1 MEITDKAIVLG
12 VGAVQGLG
20 ASVAR
25 RAAAGGLHVLVAGR
39 TAARLA
45 EVVAAIEAAGG
56 QATPVV
62 ADATDE
68 ASVRALFDAAAAL
81 PGRLALAVYN
91 AGNNMPGRIADMEA
105 DYFEACWRIGCFGDF
120 LFGREAARRMVPG
133 GGGTLI
139 FTGASASLRGRP
151 GFGAFNAAKG
161 GLRMLAQAL
170 AKECGPEGLHVAHVV
185 VDGGIDGEVLARRFP
200 EFVQNAGTERL
211 IDLEGLADA
220 YWYLHQQAPRAWTF
234 ELDLRSKV
242 EPW

>member
-1 MEITDKAIVLG
+1 MTTKGTAIVLG
-12 VGAVQGLG
+12 VGAVRGLG
-20 ASVAR
+20 SSVAL
-25 RAAAGGLHVLVAGR
+25 RAAAGGLHVVVAGR
-39 TAARLA
+39 SAERLA
-45 EVVAAIEAAGG
+45 AVVAAIEATGG
-56 QATPVV
+56 TATAVV
-62 ADATDE
+62 ADATREDDVQ
-68 ASVRALFDAAAAL
+68 SLFEAAAAL
-81 PGRLALAVYN
+81 AGRVELAVYN

-105 DYFEACWRIGCFGDF
+105 GYFEDCWRIGCFGGF
-120 LFGREAARRMVPG
+120 LFGREAARRMLP

-170 AKECGPEGLHVAHVV
+170 AKECGPDGLHVAHVL
-185 VDGGIDGEVLARRFP
+185 VDGGIDGELLARRFP
-200 EFVQNAGTERL
+200 DFAKTAGAERL

-220 YWYLHQQAPRAWTF
+220 YWFLHQQAPRAWTF

>member
-1 MEITDKAIVLG
+1 MTTKGTAIVLG
-12 VGAVQGLG
+12 VGAVRGLG
-20 ASVAR
+20 SSVAL
-25 RAAAGGLHVLVAGR
+25 RAAAGGLHVVVAGR
-39 TAARLA
+39 SAERLA
-45 EVVAAIEAAGG
+45 AVVAAIEATGG
-56 QATPVV
+56 TATAVV
-62 ADATDE
+62 ADATREDDVQ
-68 ASVRALFDAAAAL
+68 SLFEAAAAL
-81 PGRLALAVYN
+81 AGRVELAVYN

-105 DYFEACWRIGCFGDF
+105 GYFEDCWRIGCFGGF
-120 LFGREAARRMVPG
+120 LFGREAARRMLP

-170 AKECGPEGLHVAHVV
+170 AKECGPEGLHVAHVI
-185 VDGGIDGEVLARRFP
+185 VDGGIDGDVLARRFP
-200 EFVQNAGTERL
+200 EFVQNAGAERL

-220 YWYLHQQAPRAWTF
+220 YWFLHQQAPRAWTF